1 MKAVWYRVNI
11 LQMLAKSLDLLP
23 ANLPAHAE
31 DAVFNLAAKFPL
43 KRGEVGVVYNGLPL
57 DVEGF
62 LNQLSRDLGTA

>member
-1 MKAVWYRVNI
+1 VTALLYRVGI

-31 DAVFNLAAKFPL
+31 DAVFKVVDRFPI
-43 KRGEVGVVYNGLPL
+43 KPMEVGIIYGGMPL

-62 LNQLSRDLGTA
+62 VNQLSHELGVA